1 MMPINEWLD
10 VDVNVNVNDDDD
22 DDDGEKLVKYCCTSL
37 SAKNHPRL
45 DSPRLVY
52 KTLGGSFNI
61 VNKDFFNSLTYPG
74 QISYVLSTNS
84 MTIGSINQP
93 KKSWKSKYDDMLSIW
108 TQGRCIRWMDPQSYD
123 LPSIIDLQLMRTF
136 NDTPWQSPP
145 GGPPPCHV
153 THPRSQNL
161 T

>member
-1 MMPINEWLD
+1 MAGRRRQRQRQRRRRRRRKTRQILLHIFVCKKPPS
-10 VDVNVNVNDDDD
+10 
-22 DDDGEKLVKYCCTSL
+22 T
-37 SAKNHPRL
+37 RL
-45 DSPRLVY
+45 ASPRLVN
-52 KTLGGSFNI
+52 KTLGGSFNL
-61 VNKDFFNSLTYPG
+61 VNKYFFNSLTYPG

-145 GGPPPCHV
+145 GGPPLV
-153 THPRSQNL
+153 TSPTL
-161 T
+161 GLKI